1 MLKIVEKENVVY
13 IKKSMVTQCDITV
26 LNTCQQADIVLQ
38 YEDYVSI
45 YLKILASVVL
55 SFAP

>member
-1 MLKIVEKENVVY
+1 MA
-13 IKKSMVTQCDITV
+13 TQYDITV
-26 LNTCQQADIVLQ
+26 LSTGQQADTVLQ